1 MVLIFEAGG
10 FLKINI
16 QTAQWVRAACGKKS
30 SDAQGNDAGKVT
42 LASFDFASSRD
53 QIHALQ
59 WNMTYGTRPAE
70 NPCSCSL
77 PIYCLLALD

>member
-1 MVLIFEAGG
+1 MVLIFEGG
-10 FLKINI
+10 IFLKINI
-16 QTAQWVRAACGKKS
+16 QTAQWVRAACGTKS

-42 LASFDFASSRD
+42 LASFDLANSRD

-70 NPCSCSL
+70 NPRSCSL
-77 PIYCLLALD
+77 PIYPLLALD